1 MKKIV
6 ALLSLLS
13 LSASAYE
20 YKAGQ
25 WLLKGLMGKSVYF
38 AQDPSMG
45 QIGVADTIQ
54 TGFEFDYILRPQWS
68 IGAGIRPM
76 FGTNVVVLGF
86 TAHGKYRFVSK
97 DMPLV
102 PYLSFAVAPS
112 FLIPTRSN
120 YNSHFNLGFRPAVG
134 FEYFVARDLAL
145 GLEAGI
151 TPSFLFGKGTTNTM
165 EATFEVLAGV
175 TWRL

>member
-1 MKKIV
+1 
-6 ALLSLLS
+6 
-13 LSASAYE
+13 
-20 YKAGQ
+20 
-25 WLLKGLMGKSVYF
+25 MGKAVYF
-38 AQDPSMG
+38 AQDQTTNVSDS
-45 QIGVADTIQ
+45 IL
-54 TGFEFDYILRPQWS
+54 TGFEFDYVLRPQWS

-86 TAHGKYRFVSK
+86 TAHGKYRFVNK

-102 PYLSFAVAPS
+102 PYLSFAIAPS
-112 FLIPTRSN
+112 FMIPTRSN
-120 YNSHFNLGFRPAVG
+120 FNSHFNLGFRPAVG

-145 GLEAGI
+145 GLEAGM
-151 TPSFLFGKGTTNTM
+151 TPSFLFGKGTSNTM

>member
-38 AQDPSMG
+38 AQDPMTNVSDA
-45 QIGVADTIQ
+45 IL
-54 TGFEFDYILRPQWS
+54 TGFEFDYVLRPQWS
-68 IGAGIRPM
+68 VGAGIRPL

-86 TAHGKYRFVSK
+86 TAHGKYRFVNK

-102 PYLSFAVAPS
+102 PYLSFAIAPS
-112 FLIPTRSN
+112 FMIPTRSN
-120 YNSHFNLGFRPAVG
+120 FNSHFNLGFRPAVG

-145 GLEAGI
+145 GLEAGM
-151 TPSFLFGKGTTNTM
+151 TPSFLFGKGTSNTM